1 MRAGRTERW
10 RSRVTAYSTD
20 DLQRLSTGLFDL
32 LLHCGH
38 VNEICIFG
46 SFASGGWDEWSDID
60 LIVRCCRPESDA
72 AAVVAAVNTAF
83 PIWACRPFEDN
94 SPLSGRYWFRDFSPF
109 HKLDVSFH
117 GHDEWKR
124 LAEEEQS
131 KGLPI
136 VVLRAKER
144 SLSHAGAPF
153 EWDFSD
159 VQREL
164 ADILHRVSRY
174 WRRYVRNGSDY
185 DKLCTEVNAV
195 SCFLGRRAPSSP
207 EERAWWG
214 LAERTLCAV
223 DRAIGQPGR

>member
-1 MRAGRTERW
+1 
-10 RSRVTAYSTD
+10 
-20 DLQRLSTGLFDL
+20 LSTGLFDL

-60 LIVRCCRPESDA
+60 LMVRCCRPELDT
-72 AAVVAAVNTAF
+72 AVVAAVNAAF
-83 PIWACRPFEDN
+83 AIWACRPLEDK
-94 SPLSGRYWFRDFSPF
+94 SPLSGRYWFRGFSPF

-124 LAEEEQS
+124 LVEEEQS
-131 KGLPI
+131 KALP
-136 VVLRAKER
+136 VTVLRAKEHL
-144 SLSHAGAPF
+144 LSHTGAPF

-174 WRRYVRNGSDY
+174 WRRYIRHGMDY
-185 DKLCTEVNAV
+185 DKLCVEVNATGV
-195 SCFLGRRAPSSP
+195 FLSSHTPLSP
-207 EERAWWG
+207 EERAWWS
-214 LAERTLCAV
+214 LAERTISAV
-223 DRAIGQPGR
+223 NGGAQRPAD